1 MLRTLRFQIV
11 LALTIMAGLFAAAI
25 LYALH
30 TIDRQRLDDFTLRIA
45 SELRLLEQ
53 QFSMQAM
60 NYKENAPRDYPSYFR
75 DTRFYYQDLI
85 ENRKRIGD
93 IVSAFATGE
102 IPASLHA
109 RHESASPLTLSDQ
122 SRQLAR
128 ELESSWNA
136 FSQRLDERLGDQQ
149 EPRLEWGAEWILA
162 QHPALAEKVNLF
174 LEALQ
179 REIDQRSLQAQ
190 KIGRA
195 LLISALLTALLI
207 IFWFY
212 RRVLKPLQ
220 TSVAGFRRVA
230 TGDFSHRVK
239 PDRDNEIGWLIG
251 AFNALTERLDAL
263 LELLTELQNTDTLD
277 DSVQTLSAA
286 LPRLVPV
293 DWVGMLLLGPDG
305 KMQLARVYVDG
316 HPEKTAQHSFELKGT
331 LLEECLNSG
340 SPVHISNVEDTA
352 RLDSHYRFLSWLA
365 EQHRH
370 DAVFMPIL
378 GNEPKVGILVLA
390 SRHPN
395 SYRSEQIEL
404 LENLSALFSA
414 TFGRTVALVES
425 ARLAN
430 IGQFAS
436 GIAHEIRTPLGTIG
450 MGLEYLTDQE
460 HLSESAR
467 RRARLALSESER
479 LGRLLEEIL
488 MYAKPLELHTEP
500 VRLGDI
506 LSALDGLGF
515 TDQPLLRIDRDAIAP
530 LPAIPMDRDRMQQ
543 VLLNLLR
550 NAIDANGD
558 DPRGIR
564 FSARMDEK
572 RMQLQ
577 ILNGGPTI
585 SEDQLNRLFEP
596 FYTSKASGTGL
607 GLSIVKRIVEAH
619 GGRITVTSDEDGT
632 RVSVELPAGVPT

>member
-1 MLRTLRFQIV
+1 MVRTLRFQIA
-11 LALTIMAGLFAAAI
+11 LALTIMAALFTGAI

-30 TIDRQRLDDFTLRIA
+30 TIDRQQTDDFTLRLA

-85 ENRKRIGD
+85 DNRERIGN
-93 IVSAFATGE
+93 IVSAFASGQ
-102 IPASLHA
+102 IPVSL
-109 RHESASPLTLSDQ
+109 RSGYDSTPSVTLSNR

-128 ELESSWNA
+128 DLESSWNA
-136 FSQRLDERLGDQQ
+136 FSERLDERLGDRQ

-162 QHPALAEKVNLF
+162 QHPALAEKVDLF

-179 REIDQRSLQAQ
+179 QDIDQRSLQAQ
-190 KIGRA
+190 KISRA
-195 LLISALLTALLI
+195 LLISALVTALLI
-207 IFWFY
+207 IYWFY
-212 RRVLKPLQ
+212 RRVLTPLQ
-220 TSVAGFRRVA
+220 TSVAGFQQVA

-239 PDRDNEIGWLIG
+239 PDRDNEIGCMIS

-277 DSVQTLSAA
+277 DSLQTLNAA
-286 LPRLVPV
+286 LPRLIPI
-293 DWVGMLLLGPDG
+293 DWTGMLLLGPDG
-305 KMQLARVYVDG
+305 KMRLVRVYADG
-316 HPEKTAQHSFELKGT
+316 QPEETAQLGFELEGT
-331 LLEECLNSG
+331 LLEECLNNG
-340 SPVHISNVEDTA
+340 SPVHIPNVEDTA
-352 RLDSHYRFLSWLA
+352 RLDRHYRFLSWLA
-365 EQHRH
+365 EQQRH

-395 SYRSEQIEL
+395 SYRSEQIQL

-414 TFGRTVALVES
+414 TFGRTVALAES
-425 ARLAN
+425 ARLAS

-436 GIAHEIRTPLGTIG
+436 GIAHEIRSPLGTIG
-450 MGLEYLTDQE
+450 MGLEYLANQE
-460 HLSESAR
+460 QLSEAAR
-467 RRARLALSESER
+467 RRAELALSESKR

-488 MYAKPLELHTEP
+488 AYAKPLDLHIEP
-500 VRLGDI
+500 IRLTDI
-506 LSALDGLGF
+506 LTALDDLGF
-515 TDQPLLRIDRDAIAP
+515 TDHKLLQIDRAAIAAFP
-530 LPAIPMDRDRMQQ
+530 PIPMDRDRVQQ

-564 FSARMDEK
+564 LSAHLDKERL
-572 RMQLQ
+572 QLEVF
-577 ILNGGPTI
+577 NGGPAI
-585 SEDQLNRLFEP
+585 SDQQLKRLFEP

-607 GLSIVKRIVEAH
+607 GLSIVERIVKAH
-619 GGRITVTSDEDGT
+619 GGHITVASDEEGT
-632 RVSVELPAGVPT
+632 RARVVIPARVPV